1 MDLRNTQ
8 TLINLAR
15 SFAGESQA
23 RNRYTIYLEQARADG
38 LEAMARTIQ
47 LIADNELAHAREFME
62 RIIAGVPV
70 QPGNIM
76 IDAGYPFEVGT
87 TTDNMFFAAAG
98 ENAESSRIY
107 PEFAKVAQ
115 QEGFEPIAQLW
126 NMISTVERGHD
137 AAFTEMGNRL
147 RDGSLYRRDRP
158 LVWKCSNCGFERL
171 GTEAWDTCPLCG
183 YAQGWVEL
191 NLDARL

>member
-1 MDLRNTQ
+1 MELKNTQ

-23 RNRYTIYLEQARADG
+23 RNRYTMYLEQARAEG
-38 LEAMARTIQ
+38 LEAIARTIQ

-62 RIIAGVPV
+62 KIIAGAPE

-76 IDAGYPFEVGT
+76 IDAGYPFELGS
-87 TTDNMFFAAAG
+87 TTDNLFFAAAG
-98 ENAESSRIY
+98 ENAESARIY
-107 PEFAKVAQ
+107 PEFARVAQ

-126 NMISTVERGHD
+126 NMISAVERGHD
-137 AAFTEMGNRL
+137 AAFTEMGSRL
-147 RDGSLYRRDRP
+147 RDGTLYRRDKP
-158 LVWKCSNCGFERL
+158 LVWKCGNCGFERL
-171 GTEAWDTCPLCG
+171 GAEAWDRCPLCG
-183 YAQGWVEL
+183 YPQGWVEL